1 VIAGSAEGLR
11 VVAGAA
17 APVAALSFQG
27 FNAKGGHRM
36 KKPTKRKKVPG
47 WDYVKTRTVPREIPP
62 GKGAGP

>member
-1 VIAGSAEGLR
+1 
-11 VVAGAA
+11 
-17 APVAALSFQG
+17 
-27 FNAKGGHRM
+27 M